1 MDLLLKKER
10 QITMKFEDLLIYT
23 DVDGTAA
30 THENRVGIV
39 SKKNLE
45 AIKEF
50 IKEGG
55 QFGVASGRNHVSID
69 QIFPGIEINLPYIE
83 ANGAAVWDKETQSY
97 LSIHYIDQEFKKKI
111 YQFIKDRPNLT
122 MTAMGKVSK
131 KVVFGDERDEW
142 IIDYP
147 REMMSYEEFMDTS
160 LLKCAILAEK
170 ENIELALKDL
180 KQVDFLKGI
189 TSSRTADIYVEFFH
203 CKASKGEGIRTVLSR
218 REDLK
223 RRKLVCIGDFYND
236 ISMLEIAD
244 IAICPANAVEEVREI
259 CDHIAVSNDK
269 DTIADVLT
277 YLRGLYE

>member
-1 MDLLLKKER
+1 MEFKDL
-10 QITMKFEDLLIYT
+10 IIYT

-45 AIKEF
+45 AIQGF
-50 IKEGG
+50 VREGG
-55 QFGVASGRNHVSID
+55 RFGVASGRNHESID
-69 QIFPGIEINLPYIE
+69 GLFPGIGINLPYIE
-83 ANGAAVWDKETQSY
+83 ANGAAVWDKETKSY

-131 KVVFGDERDEW
+131 KVILGDERDEW

-147 REMMSYEEFMDTS
+147 REMMTYEEFMDTH
-160 LLKCAILAEK
+160 LLKCAILAEQ

-180 KQVDFLKGI
+180 EQVDFLEGI
-189 TSSRTADIYVEFFH
+189 TSSRTADIYIEFFH
-203 CKASKGEGIRTVLSR
+203 CKASKGEGIRTVLSQ

-244 IAICPANAVEEVREI
+244 IAICPANAVEEVQKI